1 MTPTVYYCL
10 RFQQPRV
17 IREKSTA
24 GWPVPIIISGT
35 VISFM
40 WLLHG
45 IVNRENFVIF
55 QNAIV
60 VLMSATQLVF
70 IAMYPA
76 TATPKAKKSSGKANK
91 LNQLKNDKKK
101 N

>member
-1 MTPTVYYCL
+1 M
-10 RFQQPRV
+10 

-35 VISFM
+35 AISFM

-45 IVNRENFVIF
+45 IVNRENFVII
-55 QNAIV
+55 QNGVA
-60 VLMSATQLVF
+60 VLMCSIQLALIV
-70 IAMYPA
+70 AYPA
-76 TATPKAKKSSGKANK
+76 SAKPKSKKSSATKNK
-91 LNQLKNDKKK
+91 LRNEKKK